1 MTAHIR
7 VPKRSW
13 LLALMILLL
22 LSAHMLVPYFL
33 RHTAVSATLLSGL
46 VVLMVLKHIGLLAV
60 ALRPLYTRF
69 RRRSSQEG
77 QKALAREKPN
87 KNVHLDCRTRS
98 FSRTK

>member
-7 VPKRSW
+7 VPKGRW

-33 RHTAVSATLLSGL
+33 THTAVSATLFSGL
-46 VVLMVLKHIGLLAV
+46 VVLMVLEHLGVLAV

-69 RRRSSQEG
+69 ARRSSRQ
-77 QKALAREKPN
+77 REK
-87 KNVHLDCRTRS
+87 T
-98 FSRTK
+98 